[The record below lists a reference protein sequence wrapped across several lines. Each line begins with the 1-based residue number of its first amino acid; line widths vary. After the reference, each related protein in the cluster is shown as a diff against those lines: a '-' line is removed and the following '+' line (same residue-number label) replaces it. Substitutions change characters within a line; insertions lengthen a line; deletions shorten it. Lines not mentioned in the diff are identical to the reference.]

1 MNRHSV
7 NRVVAKKQ
15 LHIGSLGLD
24 HLPWLSGGSWPQK
37 PAAARVGNSVGPVFS
52 TAPRYIP

>member
-7 NRVVAKKQ
+7 NPVVVKKQ
-15 LHIGSLGLD
+15 LHIGSLALD
-24 HLPWLSGGSWPQK
+24 HLPWLSGGIMRGK
-37 PAAARVGNSVGPVFS
+37 TCTRVGNSVGPFFS